1 MPQKARHRSH
11 VLHSGFVPPE
21 RRETQEFC
29 GFEAFCRVQGTLAC
43 HGRRRG
49 AILLRRGAMR
59 FRAALCLRGRL
70 SSQPLSCS
78 LTAAAFD
85 CDMGIAR
92 ARLAVAGGWAAALV
106 FLDDSWQDLT
116 AWTKPS

>member
-1 MPQKARHRSH
+1 MPQGPLVVTATLMFSY
-11 VLHSGFVPPE
+11 S
-21 RRETQEFC
+21 C
-29 GFEAFCRVQGTLAC
+29 GL
-43 HGRRRG
+43 
-49 AILLRRGAMR
+49 
-59 FRAALCLRGRL
+59 
-70 SSQPLSCS
+70 
-78 LTAAAFD
+78 D